1 VTVLEWLQAVSNTVF
16 LLVSLAAIALWW
28 RRRSAT
34 TAWVAG
40 TFVLFALI
48 ILSSILGPEATE
60 QPRWYRTVLILAL
73 LGSPYPL
80 YRFADN
86 LIRAPRWARRAADV
100 FLVGL
105 VVATPFIQIPD
116 RSEPWSTTVT
126 VFVVYAL
133 TGWLFLFGGAG
144 WLLARG
150 ARGQAGVVRNRL
162 RMLAVGAILLG
173 IAIPLGVVLNSDQTG
188 DEQGSGAVAETE
200 DVEEPVTAGRVFT
213 SSLSTLAG
221 LLFFAGFV
229 TPRFLRASWRHRDER
244 ELYEAA
250 VDFMGAERPDDVA
263 RVLVPRIRT
272 LLGAPAAILYS
283 STGEVLARDAEDDAP
298 TDLSAYAD
306 VQIVELG
313 GRRLEVALSP
323 TMPLFGSD
331 ENELLSRLS
340 VLAELALD
348 RTRLLEA
355 EREAREDLRLVNEE
369 LESFV
374 YTTSHDLKN
383 PVIALLGYLEVINE
397 DYAEQLPAEAKHY
410 LSRMTTNARH
420 MEALIR
426 DLLELSRVGRVNV
439 DAEHV
444 DTNTLIDDLAND
456 LARQYPE
463 FSVERGDLP
472 DLWLNGTRA
481 RQLFVNLL
489 ENAAKYGGRPDIT
502 VGIDSEKVGD
512 LTRITVAD
520 DGAGIPDA
528 YLDKVFG
535 VFERLDPDATTGTG
549 MGLAICRRIVET
561 AGGEIRACPSEQGAR
576 IEIDLPAAALSGEA
590 SASRAEEMAL

>member
-1 VTVLEWLQAVSNTVF
+1 MTVLEWLQVISNTVF
-16 LLVSLAAIALWW
+16 LLVSLASVALWW
-28 RRRSAT
+28 RRRSAA

-40 TFVLFALI
+40 TFVLFAVI
-48 ILSSILGPEATE
+48 ILSSILGPDPSE
-60 QPRWYRTVLILAL
+60 QPRWYSTAIILAL
-73 LGSPYPL
+73 LVSPYPL
-80 YRFADN
+80 FRFADS
-86 LIRAPRWARRAADV
+86 LVTARRWARRAADAFIV
-100 FLVGL
+100 VLV
-105 VVATPFIQIPD
+105 ATTPFIELPEQGE
-116 RSEPWSTTVT
+116 SWSTTVT
-126 VFVVYAL
+126 VYVVYAL
-133 TGWLFLFGGAG
+133 LGWLFLFGGAG

-150 ARGQAGVVRNRL
+150 ARRQAGVVRNRL

-173 IAIPLGVVLNSDQTG
+173 VAVPLGAVLNPAPAA
-188 DEQGSGAVAETE
+188 DETDPAAEE
-200 DVEEPVTAGRVFT
+200 AAAEEPVTAGRVFT

-221 LLFFAGFV
+221 LLFFIGFV

-272 LLGAPAAILYS
+272 LLGAPAATLYS
-283 STGEVLARDAEDDAP
+283 STGDVLARDAEDDAP

-331 ENELLSRLS
+331 ETELLSRLS

-397 DYAEQLPAEAKHY
+397 DYAEQLPDEAKHY

-439 DAEHV
+439 EEEHV
-444 DTNTLIDDLAND
+444 DTNTLVDDLTND

-463 FSVERGDLP
+463 FRVERGELP

-489 ENAAKYGGRPDIT
+489 ENAAKYGGRPDVT
-502 VGIDSEKVGD
+502 VSINSENVGD
-512 LTRITVAD
+512 VSRITVAD
-520 DGAGIPDA
+520 DGVGIPDD
-528 YLDKVFG
+528 YLDRVFG

-561 AGGEIRACPSEQGAR
+561 VGGEIRACPSERGAR
-576 IEIDLPAAALSGEA
+576 IEIDLPASALSGQA
-590 SASRAEEMAL
+590 SASCAEEMAL